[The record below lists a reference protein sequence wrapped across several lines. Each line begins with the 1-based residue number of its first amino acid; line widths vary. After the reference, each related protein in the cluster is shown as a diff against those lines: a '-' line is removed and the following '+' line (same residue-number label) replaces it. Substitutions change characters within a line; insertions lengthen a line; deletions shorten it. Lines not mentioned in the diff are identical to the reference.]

1 MYSGGLMEKFIS
13 GPGRKSLTI
22 EDAFNW
28 SFEILKLNIKTLF
41 PSLVILMI
49 LKLGSRMFFNKEDTF
64 FWNMLI
70 LSYSGLSS
78 FISLI
83 IYSGLRVEISD
94 YIEKG
99 KKIESPFASGKKLWQ
114 RIIFIALLYFT
125 FLFVAGV
132 SMGIFILFL
141 TMIGHISILVA
152 VYAGLAACIAG
163 AAAYIFLR
171 VRLAFFQNIYYVRKL
186 GVVKSLLYSLHI
198 TKNYFTKIFL
208 TDIIFW
214 FLIFILEII
223 LTFSNFI
230 NFFSKNLLLVIIIVI
245 TQSIISFMIS
255 FLFCVKTGVISLFYL
270 NAEYKDLQPE
280 EENNKTT

>member
-1 MYSGGLMEKFIS
+1 MEKFMS
-13 GPGRKSLTI
+13 GPGKKSLTM
-22 EDAFNW
+22 ENAFNW
-28 SFEILKLNIKTLF
+28 SFEILKQNIKTLF

-49 LKLGSRMFFNKEDTF
+49 LKIGSGMFFGKEDTF

-70 LSYSGLSS
+70 LSYGGLNAFVSS
-78 FISLI
+78 I
-83 IYSGLRVEISD
+83 IYAGLRVEISD
-94 YIEKG
+94 YIENE

-141 TMIGHISILVA
+141 TIIGHASVFLA
-152 VYAGLAACIAG
+152 VCAGLAACAAGIA
-163 AAAYIFLR
+163 ALVFLK

-186 GVVKSLLYSLHI
+186 GVVKSLSYSLHI
-198 TKNYFTKIFL
+198 SKKYFFKIFL

-214 FLIFILEII
+214 FLVFMLEII

-230 NFFSKNLLLVIIIVI
+230 NFFSKNMLLVLITVII
-245 TQSIISFMIS
+245 QSIICFVIS
-255 FLFCVKTGVISLFYL
+255 FLICVKTGIISLFYL

>member
-1 MYSGGLMEKFIS
+1 
-13 GPGRKSLTI
+13 
-22 EDAFNW
+22 
-28 SFEILKLNIKTLF
+28 
-41 PSLVILMI
+41 
-49 LKLGSRMFFNKEDTF
+49 
-64 FWNMLI
+64 
-70 LSYSGLSS
+70 
-78 FISLI
+78 
-83 IYSGLRVEISD
+83 
-94 YIEKG
+94 
-99 KKIESPFASGKKLWQ
+99 
-114 RIIFIALLYFT
+114 
-125 FLFVAGV
+125 
-132 SMGIFILFL
+132 MGIFILFL
-141 TMIGHISILVA
+141 TMIGHISVFLAVCTGIAAGVAGIVA
-152 VYAGLAACIAG
+152 VIYLK
-163 AAAYIFLR
+163 

-198 TKNYFTKIFL
+198 TKNYFTQIFL

>member
-1 MYSGGLMEKFIS
+1 MCLGGLMEKFIS
-13 GPGRKSLTI
+13 GPGRKPLTM

-70 LSYSGLSS
+70 LAYSGLSA

-94 YIEKG
+94 YIENG

-125 FLFVAGV
+125 FLFVA
-132 SMGIFILFL
+132 
-141 TMIGHISILVA
+141 
-152 VYAGLAACIAG
+152 
-163 AAAYIFLR
+163 
-171 VRLAFFQNIYYVRKL
+171 
-186 GVVKSLLYSLHI
+186 
-198 TKNYFTKIFL
+198 
-208 TDIIFW
+208 
-214 FLIFILEII
+214 
-223 LTFSNFI
+223 
-230 NFFSKNLLLVIIIVI
+230 
-245 TQSIISFMIS
+245 
-255 FLFCVKTGVISLFYL
+255 
-270 NAEYKDLQPE
+270 
-280 EENNKTT
+280 

>member
-1 MYSGGLMEKFIS
+1 MEKFMS
-13 GPGRKSLTI
+13 GPGEKSLTM

-28 SFEILKLNIKTLF
+28 SFEILKRNIKTLF

-49 LKLGSRMFFNKEDTF
+49 LKTGSRMFLGKEDTF

-70 LSYSGLSS
+70 LSYGGLSAFVS
-78 FISLI
+78 SI
-83 IYSGLRVEISD
+83 IYAGLRLEISD
-94 YIEKG
+94 YIENE

-141 TMIGHISILVA
+141 TIIGHASVFLA
-152 VYAGLAACIAG
+152 VCAGLTACVAGVAAL
-163 AAAYIFLR
+163 IFFK
-171 VRLAFFQNIYYVRKL
+171 VRFAFFQNIYYVRKL
-186 GVVKSLLYSLHI
+186 GVVKSFLYSFHI
-198 TKNYFTKIFL
+198 SKKYFAKIFL

-214 FLIFILEII
+214 FLVFILEIM

-230 NFFSKNLLLVIIIVI
+230 NFFSKNMPLVLITVII
-245 TQSIISFMIS
+245 QSIICFVIS
-255 FLFCVKTGVISLFYL
+255 FLICVKTSIISLFYL

-280 EENNKTT
+280 KENNKTT

>member
-1 MYSGGLMEKFIS
+1 MEKFIS

-141 TMIGHISILVA
+141 TMIGHISILLA
-152 VYAGLAACIAG
+152 VYTGLAACVAG
-163 AAAYIFLR
+163 AAACIFLK

-230 NFFSKNLLLVIIIVI
+230 N
-245 TQSIISFMIS
+245 ISPS
-255 FLFCVKTGVISLFYL
+255 FLEIFPTPY
-270 NAEYKDLQPE
+270 
-280 EENNKTT
+280 T